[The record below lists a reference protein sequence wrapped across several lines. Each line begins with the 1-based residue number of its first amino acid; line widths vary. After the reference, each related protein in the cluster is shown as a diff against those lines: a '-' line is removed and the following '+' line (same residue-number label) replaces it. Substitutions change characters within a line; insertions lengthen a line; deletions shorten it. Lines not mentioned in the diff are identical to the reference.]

1 MLERYISSQN
11 TLRPLTDDANLAK
24 YYDIYDISLDDL
36 ETIELTLSQRN
47 MDDQYS
53 LRSLRDLFGK
63 LYTARKSVLCCLLA
77 LSADGGG
84 SDIARWSSAV
94 EEMRELASV
103 TGTSM
108 TKMANILN
116 EEDSK
121 YLKLP
126 LCEKLLTDYLAGD
139 APIPPSPLPS
149 ASPSKDNVRAQARRL
164 NSLSQGVRALH
175 AKMHIISEETNANL
189 ERSNSNDIEPALLS
203 QYDSIGNDIRSLLEE
218 WEAGKAAIANSQ
230 DRLTAI
236 DNSRP
241 PSTILP
247 MSPTPSLGGT
257 TAVEGSPT
265 DALKALNGDFRPD
278 LLHSFDDE
286 EIFEAVVLPASRNKR
301 ASLTRDER
309 LARVREDRVRQATAR
324 EKADANTNMLKELEM
339 VIKQRPRNLPSKRVT
354 SI

>member
-1 MLERYISSQN
+1 
-11 TLRPLTDDANLAK
+11 
-24 YYDIYDISLDDL
+24 
-36 ETIELTLSQRN
+36 
-47 MDDQYS
+47 
-53 LRSLRDLFGK
+53 
-63 LYTARKSVLCCLLA
+63 
-77 LSADGGG
+77 
-84 SDIARWSSAV
+84 
-94 EEMRELASV
+94 
-103 TGTSM
+103 
-108 TKMANILN
+108 
-116 EEDSK
+116 
-121 YLKLP
+121 
-126 LCEKLLTDYLAGD
+126 
-139 APIPPSPLPS
+139 
-149 ASPSKDNVRAQARRL
+149 
-164 NSLSQGVRALH
+164 
-175 AKMHIISEETNANL
+175 MHIISEETNANL
-189 ERSNSNDIEPALLS
+189 ERSNSSDLEPALLS

-230 DRLTAI
+230 DRLAAI